1 VGGRESALPLF
12 SQKAA
17 MSNVVNRTRLVLKTG
32 SLVFGLS
39 ALLLLAAPALFN
51 ELLGLATNP
60 ALEWSMRM
68 IGITL
73 VALAGNMFSVASRG
87 SEASVRFSARV
98 MQASAFALGVLTL
111 MIPTA
116 QTWFTIGY
124 AAIGFGFSIAY
135 TIALGLGSK
144 ADSQQ

>member
-1 VGGRESALPLF
+1 MPSHFFRR
-12 SQKAA
+12 KAT
-17 MSNVVNRTRLVLKTG
+17 MSNADNRARLVLKTG

-39 ALLLLAAPALFN
+39 ALLLLATPSLFN

-111 MIPTA
+111 LIPTA

-135 TIALGLGSK
+135 TIALGFGAK
-144 ADSQQ
+144 AE

>member
-1 VGGRESALPLF
+1 
-12 SQKAA
+12 
-17 MSNVVNRTRLVLKTG
+17 MSKSITRARLVLKTG

-39 ALLLLAAPALFN
+39 ALLLLIAPALFN

-73 VALAGNMFSVASRG
+73 LALAGNMYSVASRG

-98 MQASAFALGVLTL
+98 MQASALALGVLTL
-111 MIPTA
+111 LIPAT

-124 AAIGFGFSIAY
+124 AAIGFAFSLAY
-135 TIALGLGSK
+135 TIALGFGSK
-144 ADSQQ
+144 AE

>member
-1 VGGRESALPLF
+1 
-12 SQKAA
+12 
-17 MSNVVNRTRLVLKTG
+17 MSNAITSTRIVLKTG

-98 MQASAFALGVLTL
+98 MQASALALGVLTL
-111 MIPTA
+111 LIPAT
-116 QTWFTIGY
+116 QTWFTIAY
-124 AAIGFGFSIAY
+124 AAVGFAFSLAY
-135 TIALGLGSK
+135 TIALGFGSK
-144 ADSQQ
+144 AE

>member
-1 VGGRESALPLF
+1 MPSHFFRR
-12 SQKAA
+12 KAT
-17 MSNVVNRTRLVLKTG
+17 MSNADNRARLVLKTG

-39 ALLLLAAPALFN
+39 ALLLLASPALFN

-73 VALAGNMFSVASRG
+73 VALAGNMFLVASRG

-111 MIPTA
+111 LIPTA

-135 TIALGLGSK
+135 TIALGFGSK
-144 ADSQQ
+144 ADPQQ

>member
-1 VGGRESALPLF
+1 
-12 SQKAA
+12 
-17 MSNVVNRTRLVLKTG
+17 MSNAVNRARLVLKTG

-39 ALLLLAAPALFN
+39 ALLLLIAPALFN

-60 ALEWSMRM
+60 DLEWSMRM

-111 MIPTA
+111 LIPTA

-135 TIALGLGSK
+135 TISLGFGSK
-144 ADSQQ
+144 AGSQQ

>member
-1 VGGRESALPLF
+1 
-12 SQKAA
+12 
-17 MSNVVNRTRLVLKTG
+17 MSNAVNRARLVLKIG

-39 ALLLLAAPALFN
+39 ALLLLIAPALFN

-68 IGITL
+68 IGIML

-111 MIPTA
+111 LIPTA

-124 AAIGFGFSIAY
+124 AAIGFAFSLAY
-135 TIALGLGSK
+135 TIALGFGTK
-144 ADSQQ
+144 AE

>member
-1 VGGRESALPLF
+1 MPSHFFRR
-12 SQKAA
+12 KAT
-17 MSNVVNRTRLVLKTG
+17 MSRSTNRARLVLKTG

-60 ALEWSMRM
+60 PLEWSMRM

-73 VALAGNMFSVASRG
+73 VALAGNMFSVATRG

-111 MIPTA
+111 LIPTA

-124 AAIGFGFSIAY
+124 AAIGFSFSIAY
-135 TIALGLGSK
+135 TIALGFGSK

>member
-1 VGGRESALPLF
+1 
-12 SQKAA
+12 
-17 MSNVVNRTRLVLKTG
+17 
-32 SLVFGLS
+32 VFGLS
-39 ALLLLAAPALFN
+39 ALLLLIAPALFN
-51 ELLGLATNP
+51 ELLGLTTNP

-73 VALAGNMFSVASRG
+73 VALAGNMFSVARRG

-111 MIPTA
+111 LIPTT

-124 AAIGFGFSIAY
+124 AAIGFGFSLAY
-135 TIALGLGSK
+135 TISLGFGSK
-144 ADSQQ
+144 AE

>member
-1 VGGRESALPLF
+1 
-12 SQKAA
+12 
-17 MSNVVNRTRLVLKTG
+17 MSDSTNRARLVLKTG

-98 MQASAFALGVLTL
+98 MQASACALGVLTL
-111 MIPTA
+111 LIPTA

-135 TIALGLGSK
+135 TIALGFGTK
-144 ADSQQ
+144 AE

>member
-1 VGGRESALPLF
+1 
-12 SQKAA
+12 
-17 MSNVVNRTRLVLKTG
+17 MSEPTNRARLVLKTG

-39 ALLLLAAPALFN
+39 ALLLLATPALFN

-60 ALEWSMRM
+60 DLEWSMRM

-87 SEASVRFSARV
+87 SDSSVRFSARV

-111 MIPTA
+111 LIPAA

-124 AAIGFGFSIAY
+124 ATIGFGFSIAY
-135 TIALGLGSK
+135 TIALGFGAK
-144 ADSQQ
+144 AE

>member
-1 VGGRESALPLF
+1 MPSRF
-12 SQKAA
+12 FDRKAT
-17 MSNVVNRTRLVLKTG
+17 MSNSITRARLVLKTG

-39 ALLLLAAPALFN
+39 ALLLLIAPALFN

-111 MIPTA
+111 LIPTA

-124 AAIGFGFSIAY
+124 AAIGFAFSLAY
-135 TIALGLGSK
+135 TIALGFGSK
-144 ADSQQ
+144 AE